1 MGCGP
6 AAAGKR
12 WPQREGEGC
21 EVRVARP
28 VGAGLLLLGVMGLAG
43 GSRNRNQLGE
53 KAEKMPPQLPH
64 LHT

>member
-6 AAAGKR
+6 AVAGKR

-28 VGAGLLLLGVMGLAG
+28 VRAGLLLLRVMGLAG

-53 KAEKMPPQLPH
+53 RAEKMPPRLPH